1 VNGRLLLAL
10 LLGVFMGALDNA
22 ILAPALPAIAEDLGT
37 GVDRVTLAF
46 SIYSVFYA
54 VALPILGRLSDLWG
68 YGRIYGTS
76 MALFAG
82 GSALA
87 ALSSNLE
94 TLVVARV
101 IQAVGAGGL
110 FPVAQAIVGA
120 TVAQEKRGAYLGQI
134 LGVFA
139 LGNVLGPNLGGFIVE
154 RASWHWVFWINV
166 PIGLI
171 GVLLLLGS
179 PLPKPQ
185 GRAILDLV
193 GGLLVALTFGSLVLG
208 IQGLERLT
216 ELGFFS
222 LRIGGLF
229 LLSVISAL
237 LLVLYESRHPAPLL
251 DVRLAL
257 SPSFLPLWLVSTL
270 VGYALLGGII
280 FAPLYAQVAFFLSP
294 FASGAILN
302 ALALALGGMSGF
314 AGAMVGRLGGKR
326 LVVLGMGFTA
336 LGLFLMAY
344 LANTL
349 FVLLLGLFLLG
360 TGLGMVQGPLSYL
373 ALGLAPEGS
382 QGQVSSLVS
391 LTRSLGA
398 AAGIT
403 ISGVLLSRKSQEL
416 ASLTAGGPVG
426 FSGGTGNLAEAP
438 AFVKALLQNTLGAGV
453 LDGWRLAFFAA
464 LLGFAAAF
472 LLREAPKAQAAAG
485 TPKPPR
491 PSGPPAR

>member
-1 VNGRLLLAL
+1 
-10 LLGVFMGALDNA
+10 
-22 ILAPALPAIAEDLGT
+22 
-37 GVDRVTLAF
+37 
-46 SIYSVFYA
+46 
-54 VALPILGRLSDLWG
+54 
-68 YGRIYGTS
+68 
-76 MALFAG
+76 
-82 GSALA
+82 
-87 ALSSNLE
+87 
-94 TLVVARV
+94 
-101 IQAVGAGGL
+101 
-110 FPVAQAIVGA
+110 
-120 TVAQEKRGAYLGQI
+120 
-134 LGVFA
+134 
-139 LGNVLGPNLGGFIVE
+139 
-154 RASWHWVFWINV
+154 
-166 PIGLI
+166 
-171 GVLLLLGS
+171 
-179 PLPKPQ
+179 
-185 GRAILDLV
+185 
-193 GGLLVALTFGSLVLG
+193 
-208 IQGLERLT
+208 
-216 ELGFFS
+216 
-222 LRIGGLF
+222 
-229 LLSVISAL
+229 
-237 LLVLYESRHPAPLL
+237 
-251 DVRLAL
+251 
-257 SPSFLPLWLVSTL
+257 

-314 AGAMVGRLGGKR
+314 AGAMVGRLGGTR

-485 TPKPPR
+485 TPIPHR
-491 PSGPPAR
+491 SSGPPAR